1 MFTQETVRAEG
12 MLQGEPACGG
22 TNSTPT
28 RLERIYRGE
37 RGIGDP
43 IVLVTED
50 DGSESAL
57 ASAFDG
63 FDWGCSGVD
72 TRRLA
77 RALLI
82 DVTGREPPAWVR
94 DAFATEELAHFEW
107 RSFLITGR
115 DLLEWIEY
123 HGYKLADWPLVD
135 STPAMG
141 PVASVP
147 PLASD
152 RCAFVPLFSRAART
166 RAPLTARAASR

>member
-12 MLQGEPACGG
+12 ALEGEPARGG

-37 RGIGDP
+37 RGIGNP
-43 IVLVTED
+43 IVLVIEEDRTE
-50 DGSESAL
+50 SVL
-57 ASAFDG
+57 AHAFDG
-63 FDWGCSGVD
+63 FDLGWSGID

-94 DAFATEELAHFEW
+94 DAFATEELAHFDW

-115 DLLEWIEY
+115 DVLEWIGY
-123 HGYKLADWPLVD
+123 HGYEIADWSLAD
-135 STPAMG
+135 STPALG
-141 PVASVP
+141 PVSSVTS
-147 PLASD
+147 LASH

-166 RAPLTARAASR
+166 GRS